1 MKYFSILFCMIG
13 LLSIALFPPIDADIE
28 LISKIMSDK
37 NIPGIS
43 YAWLQE
49 GKLKENFAIGKANN
63 DNQPIDQ
70 ETVFSAASLSKPIF
84 AYIVFQLVD
93 EGILAL
99 DTPLYTYFDY
109 LDIAHDPRHKLVT
122 AKMVLSHTSGLPNW
136 RKGKLQFQYE
146 PGEQFRYSG
155 EGFVWLQKVTEHL
168 KGKGLEEL
176 AQENVFQP
184 LGMKRSSF
192 VYLEEFDA
200 NHSLSFKKNGKQI
213 GKSKVKNPNAAASLQ
228 TTAYDYALFLEAL
241 LEGKKMNPGLQQLM
255 FTPQVQVNLK
265 EGKGQQVYWGLGV
278 GIQETSEGR
287 QIFQWGDNFT
297 FRGFFTA
304 NVESRNAVVYFTNS
318 QNGLSP
324 VRELVKL
331 VMPDPQPACDWLNYD

>member
-1 MKYFSILFCMIG
+1 MKYLSILFCCLVGITF
-13 LLSIALFPPIDADIE
+13 SFEKNADVGS
-28 LISKIMSDK
+28 ISKIMSEK

-43 YAWLQE
+43 YSWLEE
-49 GKLKENFAIGKANN
+49 GKIKESFAIGKANN

-84 AYIVFQLVD
+84 AYIVFQLVE
-93 EGILAL
+93 EGILEL

-109 LDIAHDPRHKLVT
+109 PDIAHDPRNKLVT

-146 PGEQFRYSG
+146 PGERFRYSG

-168 KGKGLEEL
+168 KGKNLEQL
-176 AQENVFQP
+176 AKEYVFEP

-192 VYLEEFDA
+192 VFLEEFEA
-200 NHSLSFKKNGKQI
+200 NHSLSFKKNGKQM

-228 TTAYDYALFLEAL
+228 TTSYDYALFLEAL
-241 LEGKKMNPGLQQLM
+241 LEGKRMNPNLQQLM
-255 FTPQVQVNLK
+255 FTPQIPVDPE
-265 EGKGQQVYWGLGV
+265 EGKEQQVYWGLGV
-278 GIQETSEGR
+278 GIQETTEGR
-287 QIFQWGDNFT
+287 QVFQWGDNFT

-304 NVESRNAVVYFTNS
+304 NIETGNAMVYFTNS

-324 VRELVKL
+324 VREFVGLA
-331 VMPDPQPACDWLNYD
+331 MPDPQPACDWLNYD